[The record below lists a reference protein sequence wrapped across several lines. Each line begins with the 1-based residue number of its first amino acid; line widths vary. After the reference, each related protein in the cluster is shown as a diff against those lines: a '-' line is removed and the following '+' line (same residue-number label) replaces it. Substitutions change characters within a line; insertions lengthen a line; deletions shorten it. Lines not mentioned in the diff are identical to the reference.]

1 MSSIS
6 KQKSILFK
14 FLSIFS
20 VVRIYNILIIVLA
33 QYFTSIFILS
43 DKKLFDVIFDF
54 NLFLLILC
62 SSLSIASGYIVN
74 NFYDQKKDII
84 NKPIKSKID
93 DVVKNSTKLHFYFI
107 LNFVVIFFASIISLR
122 AVIFFSVY
130 IFFLWFYSHKLKRLL
145 FLGNLFY
152 SLLTITPFF
161 AILLYYKNID
171 SIIAAYAL
179 FLFFILLL
187 KDITKDLKNLV
198 GDFTENYQTIPV
210 AFGEDFSRIIISL
223 ITFINVI
230 LIINLFINF
239 SDGYMNIYYGIS
251 LILLLIFTI
260 KLYNSKKVSDY
271 LELHNILRL
280 IIGLGVFSIILL
292 EI

>member
-1 MSSIS
+1 MSPID
-6 KQKSILFK
+6 KQKSIFFK

-20 VVRIYNILIIVLA
+20 VVRIHNILIIVLA
-33 QYFTSIFILS
+33 QYLTSIFILS

-62 SSLSIASGYIVN
+62 SSLSIASGYIIN

-93 DVVKNSTKLHFYFI
+93 DVVKKSTKLYFYFI

-171 SIIAAYAL
+171 LIIAAYAL

-280 IIGLGVFSIILL
+280 IIGLGVLSIILL